1 MHFVVELFL
10 PMGLRDQGSFVD
22 DLIKKM
28 DTNNDGKIGFS
39 EFVKYVQEAG
49 SMSILSN

>member
-10 PMGLRDQGSFVD
+10 PMGLKDEDSFVT

-28 DTNNDGKIGFS
+28 DTDKDGRIGFS
-39 EFVKYVQEAG
+39 EFVKYVQEVG
-49 SMSILSN
+49 SLSILSN